1 MAGHGLRDCDC
12 DKCKIF
18 LVISGRYA
26 VTVNQ
31 ITVREN

>member
-12 DKCKIF
+12 DKRKIF
-18 LVISGRYA
+18 LVICGRYS